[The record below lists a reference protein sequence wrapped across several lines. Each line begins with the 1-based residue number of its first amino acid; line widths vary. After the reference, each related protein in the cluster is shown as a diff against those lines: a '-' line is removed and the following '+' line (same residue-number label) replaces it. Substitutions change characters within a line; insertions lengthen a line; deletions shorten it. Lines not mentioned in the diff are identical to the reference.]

1 MPTKITRYMEL
12 TIMQE
17 GENFSSNKVLRIF
30 RRSNSILKNFCEL
43 HGSTEDEQ
51 ILGKCEKLSVG
62 CIHVV
67 RTARQ

>member
-12 TIMQE
+12 TITQE
-17 GENFSSNKVLRIF
+17 GKNSSSNKVPRIF
-30 RRSNSILKNFCEL
+30 RRSNSISKNFCEL
-43 HGSTEDEQ
+43 HGSTKDER
-51 ILGKCEKLSVG
+51 IVAKSEKLSVG